1 MKKRWRPATVRLL
14 WDEDLSKRVARA
26 LRELGFKVTWV
37 GADDPGVPTTGSSDA
52 TVVDFARQT
61 NQVIVTKNHDM
72 MTLCDEAGQRFVWI
86 DPRGKQLS
94 LPEQVL
100 LVFGQIDHW
109 QEILTADSAV
119 CVRALRTGARPI
131 ASAEAARLAGNRMRE
146 LKRRNRTRASPRK
159 PSLGAEFKGF

>member
-1 MKKRWRPATVRLL
+1 V
-14 WDEDLSKRVARA
+14 SKRVARA
-26 LRELGFKVTWV
+26 LRELGFKITWI
-37 GADDPGVPTTGSSDA
+37 GANDPGVPTTGSSDE

-94 LPEQVL
+94 LPQQVL
-100 LVFGQIDHW
+100 LVFGQIDQW
-109 QEILTADSAV
+109 QEILKADSAV

-131 ASAEAARLAGNRMRE
+131 ASAEAARLARNRMRR
-146 LKRRNRTRASPRK
+146 LQRRTRNKTSPRK
-159 PSLGAEFKGF
+159 RSTGAELGVL